1 MVDFG
6 SLDIDLVPRSLALLL
21 GLFLF
26 ILTTTSLLRTVVM
39 PRNLESSVSDLVT
52 FSVIAPLRA
61 IARTRST
68 FTGSDSVLAWMGP
81 LVIVVQLI
89 VWLLLFFVSYG
100 LWIYGIGGGGD
111 LGAALRQSG
120 SSLFTLGFAQSPGS
134 EVTLIDFF
142 AAATGPIVI
151 ALLIGFLPTIYSS
164 YIQREKDV
172 AMLGIAGGDPAWGPE
187 LISRIYL
194 TKQPD
199 SLERTFFEWRS
210 WATHVRLTHVTYPV
224 LLLMRSGNP
233 NRSWVISLLAVLDAA
248 SLQLAL
254 TKTLPRHNAVSILL
268 HGSQALEVIF
278 VMTQRRTQFRRR
290 IPFVGRFF
298 PHARITEGHTTKA
311 PGIEPG
317 EIAVEM
323 AATIDAVTGLPTEAV
338 DRLRAGEAVPIS
350 LTRDEFDHGVEVLRK
365 SGYPI
370 DNDLDEAWEQFAMAR
385 ARYEFTAYNLA
396 RRLEVIP
403 SPWGGP
409 RTHVFP
415 VIWPTLATDFLKNDD
430 A

>member
-1 MVDFG
+1 
-6 SLDIDLVPRSLALLL
+6 
-21 GLFLF
+21 
-26 ILTTTSLLRTVVM
+26 
-39 PRNLESSVSDLVT
+39 
-52 FSVIAPLRA
+52 
-61 IARTRST
+61 
-68 FTGSDSVLAWMGP
+68 
-81 LVIVVQLI
+81 
-89 VWLLLFFVSYG
+89 
-100 LWIYGIGGGGD
+100 
-111 LGAALRQSG
+111 
-120 SSLFTLGFAQSPGS
+120 
-134 EVTLIDFF
+134 
-142 AAATGPIVI
+142 
-151 ALLIGFLPTIYSS
+151 
-164 YIQREKDV
+164 
-172 AMLGIAGGDPAWGPE
+172 
-187 LISRIYL
+187 
-194 TKQPD
+194 
-199 SLERTFFEWRS
+199 
-210 WATHVRLTHVTYPV
+210 
-224 LLLMRSGNP
+224 MRSGNP

-290 IPFVGRFF
+290 IPFVGRLF
-298 PHARITEGHTTKA
+298 PHTRVTDGHTTKA

-323 AATIDAVTGLPTEAV
+323 AAAIDAVTGLPTEAV
-338 DRLRAGEAVPIS
+338 DSLRTGEAAPIS

-370 DNDLDEAWEQFAMAR
+370 ENDLDEAWEQFATAR

-415 VIWPTLATDFLKNDD
+415 VTWPTLATEFLKNDD